1 MCTKDGYTEY
11 KCSVCGDTYKEVEST
26 LGHLYSELTLE
37 PTCTEDGYTEYEC
50 SECGDKYSKKIEK
63 LGHLLKVQKAKRATY
78 FETGYTGDTICTRC
92 EEILEKGKKIKKLT
106 LAKPSI
112 KTTVGKK
119 KIKLVINK
127 VTDATIYEIKVQLG
141 KKTKTY
147 YTTKKT
153 YTFKKLKSKKKYTIK
168 IRAMKIQGNQKV
180 YSSSVRK
187 KVKVK

>member
-1 MCTKDGYTEY
+1 M
-11 KCSVCGDTYKEVEST
+11 
-26 LGHLYSELTLE
+26 E

-92 EEILEKGKKIKKLT
+92 EEILEKGKKIKKLI

-127 VTDATIYEIKVQLG
+127 VTDDTKYEIKVQLG

-147 YTTKKT
+147 YTTKTT
-153 YTFKKLKSKKKYTIK
+153 YTLKKLKSKKKYTIK
-168 IRAMKIQGNQKV
+168 IRAIKIQGNQKV